1 MAKSVIASSNKIR
14 RLASRHPRRL
24 VLKKTTTL
32 PISIFGNVLK
42 QIDQAAKLL
51 DLDKS
56 LINFIKMP
64 RRSTICNLRAVRPR
78 EASVIIPM

>member
-1 MAKSVIASSNKIR
+1 MAKSVKANSKKIR
-14 RLASRHPRRL
+14 RVVPRHSRRL
-24 VLKKTTTL
+24 VSKKTTTL

-56 LINFIKMP
+56 LVNFIKMP
-64 RRSTICNLRAVRPR
+64 RRSTKIKKP
-78 EASVIIPM
+78 P